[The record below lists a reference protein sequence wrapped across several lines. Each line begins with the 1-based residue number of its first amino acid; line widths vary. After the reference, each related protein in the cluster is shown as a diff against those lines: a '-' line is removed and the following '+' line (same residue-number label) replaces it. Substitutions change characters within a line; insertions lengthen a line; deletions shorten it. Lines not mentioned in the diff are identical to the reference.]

1 MSLKKVCQIIFIVF
15 VIIYA
20 LLGISVAFIYYQM
33 NKYPVIKVNGYPIS
47 REEYRS
53 HYKILRDQYIITF
66 GVDFTTTDGKKLLPK
81 VKEETIK
88 NLAQWK
94 IIEVEAKKR
103 GIEVSNKEID
113 KKYKEIE
120 SQFNSKAQF
129 EIALA
134 QYGLDPKTF
143 RNEIRKSLISSK
155 LMAEI
160 GKDEKVSEEEMKK
173 YYKENL
179 YLFEN
184 PKQYKVSIILVK
196 DEKKAKE
203 IVKEIKDKKISFA
216 EAAKKYSEDTSTK
229 DKGGDLGYITEGELP
244 QEVEKVTFTLPINQV
259 SNPIKTDKGYYI
271 TTVSEIKEAYT
282 IPYIQAKQEIEKRIL
297 DDKRSKVFN
306 KWIEEQYKKAK
317 IEKDFSDKDI
327 WMNLWRKL
335 IQFQQTFYRKEERK
349 PLPSTDNID

>member
-1 MSLKKVCQIIFIVF
+1 
-15 VIIYA
+15 
-20 LLGISVAFIYYQM
+20 M

-160 GKDEKVSEEEMKK
+160 G
-173 YYKENL
+173 
-179 YLFEN
+179 
-184 PKQYKVSIILVK
+184 
-196 DEKKAKE
+196 
-203 IVKEIKDKKISFA
+203 KDKKISFA